1 MHIFDIII
9 FVEQP
14 KIYMWSVEITTIS
27 ALLFAVSN
35 NFNWRKFMNQEQNSQ
50 FLGTEKISKLMVK
63 FSVPCVLSLLVSALY
78 NIVDQIFIGNS
89 ELSALGNAATGVV
102 FPIFI
107 IAQAFAWCFGDGCAA
122 YLNICQGKNDSQNAH
137 KSIGTGITITLVCGI
152 VLMAVFYPLKTQILT
167 LFGASENSIDMAVE
181 YFNLI
186 LAFFPIFMLANMM
199 NAVIRADGTPAWSMA
214 SMLAGALT
222 NIILDPVFIFGTK
235 WGMFGAALATVIGQ
249 TVSFVITLI
258 YFFRTKTFKL
268 KLKSFVPDLKV
279 FSGALQLG
287 ASSFIT
293 QMTIVIIS
301 LVCNIMLA
309 KYGAVSQYGVDIP
322 IAIIG
327 IESKVFTVVINLVVG
342 IVLGCQ
348 PIISYNMGA
357 KKYDRVKELYNK
369 ILFCTIVIGLVSTL
383 LFELAPRA
391 VVGMFGTPT
400 NIPNPD
406 DYWKFGELTFRIF
419 LCLVTFTCTIKMTS
433 IFFQAVGRPIRA
445 VVASMIR
452 DIICFIPLIII
463 LPIFF
468 GIEGILFAAP
478 AADFIAMIVAAALTV
493 TFMKTLKTDRHAE
506 NIDAVLKPSHKG
518 VIVTIAR
525 EHGSSGKQIGKLVAE
540 KLNIPFY
547 YKEMTALA
555 AQESGLDK
563 EFISDI
569 NANAPAM
576 LHSLYLS
583 TDVVQQAIAAQDKVI
598 RKIADNG
605 SCVIVGRAADYVL
618 RDNKDTLRVFI
629 YANEEYKIKR
639 VMEVYGDDPHQA
651 KENIR
656 RSDEARASYY
666 KNISSLN
673 WGDRHNYEL
682 MLDSSVGLEES
693 AEIICNYIRSRAM

>member
-1 MHIFDIII
+1 
-9 FVEQP
+9 
-14 KIYMWSVEITTIS
+14 
-27 ALLFAVSN
+27 
-35 NFNWRKFMNQEQNSQ
+35 
-50 FLGTEKISKLMVK
+50 MVK

-122 YLNICQGKNDSQNAH
+122 YLNICQGENDSQNAH
-137 KSIGTGITITLVCGI
+137 RSIGTGITVTLVCGI
-152 VLMAVFYPLKTQILT
+152 ILMAVFYPLKTQILT
-167 LFGASENSIDMAVE
+167 LFGASENSIGMAVE
-181 YFNLI
+181 YFDLI

-268 KLKSFVPDLKV
+268 QLKSFVPDPKV
-279 FSGALQLG
+279 FSAALQLG
-287 ASSFIT
+287 MSSFIT

-309 KYGAVSQYGVDIP
+309 KYGAVSRYGVDIP
-322 IAIIG
+322 IAVIG

-357 KKYDRVKELYNK
+357 KNYERVKELYRK
-369 ILFCTIVIGLVSTL
+369 ILFCTIVIGLASTL

-406 DYWKFGELTFRIF
+406 DYWKFGELTFKIF

-445 VVASMIR
+445 VIASMIR
-452 DIICFIPLIII
+452 DIICFIPLIIT

-478 AADFIAMIVAAALTV
+478 AADLIAMIVAAALTF
-493 TFMKTLKTDRHAE
+493 TFMKTLKAEHHAD
-506 NIDAVLKPSHKG
+506 NTNAVLKPSHKG

-569 NANAPAM
+569 NANAPAV

-583 TDVVQQAIAAQDKVI
+583 SDVVQQAITAQDRI
-598 RKIADNG
+598 IHKIADNG

-618 RDNKDTLRVFI
+618 KDNKDIVRVFV
-629 YANEEYKIKR
+629 YANDEYKIKR
-639 VMEVYGDDPHQA
+639 VMEVYGDDPHKA

-656 RSDEARASYY
+656 RSYEARASYY
-666 KNISSLN
+666 KNISSQN

-682 MLDSSVGLEES
+682 MLDSSVGLEKS
-693 AEIICNYIRSRAM
+693 AEIICNYINSRSR